1 MRMLKSG
8 DTSFVFRPSA
18 LMLFPNPSTQ
28 TLTVQTSGDI
38 NDIQLFDQSGRPV
51 FRWFVESRSNT
62 EITLNIGDIPVGTYI
77 LRIIDKDRKMHIGRI
92 VKK

>member
-18 LMLFPNPSTQ
+18 LTMFPNPSTQ
-28 TLTVQTSGDI
+28 TVTLQTSGDI
-38 NDIQLFDQSGRPV
+38 NDIQIFDQSGRPV
-51 FRWFVESRSNT
+51 FRWYIESRSNN
-62 EITLNIGDIPVGTYI
+62 EITLNIGNIPVGAYI
-77 LRIIDKDRKMHIGRI
+77 LRVVDKDRKTNVGHF